1 MEIDSWTML
10 FLQYLQWLMKQQG
23 AAPLLFLK
31 LNVTN
36 TKKILRNSTYI
47 FYRWVYGIF
56 LTCSLSPC
64 DLTVCTYVIQSIT
77 AILVSVDA
85 ACQVNQDGILT
96 NTTKTAD
103 VFRVNGVIEGC
114 MFDLMVIV
122 WSGDK
127 RTDIHWTLTK

>member
-1 MEIDSWTML
+1 MNNAL
-10 FLQYLQWLMKQQG
+10 FTIFAVVNEATGGSTPPISKIKYYEYLENSS
-23 AAPLLFLK
+23 K
-31 LNVTN
+31 LH
-36 TKKILRNSTYI
+36 LY
-47 FYRWVYGIF
+47 FYGIF

-103 VFRVNGVIEGC
+103 VLCVNGVIEGC